1 MKGKV
6 KAETKEEVLGQFE
19 VRALFK
25 VGKIGTIA
33 GGMVTS
39 GMMVNKAH
47 VRVLREGAIVY
58 EGKIESLK
66 RNKDEVKDVKT
77 GFECGVH
84 IENFNDVK
92 EGDILEAFHFVE
104 QKR

>member
-1 MKGKV
+1 MY
-6 KAETKEEVLGQFE
+6 EV
-19 VRALFK
+19 
-25 VGKIGTIA
+25 
-33 GGMVTS
+33 
-39 GMMVNKAH
+39 
-47 VRVLREGAIVY
+47 
-58 EGKIESLK
+58 KIESLK